1 MRRLA
6 RLAVAAGL
14 VLAGGLA
21 LPGGAAQAAACS
33 GTTGVTVVIDYGSSS
48 TTLCSPGDPSSAG
61 AALRAVAAVAYVPM
75 YGEGVVCKINSVP
88 SNQTCQRM
96 PPSSAYWAF
105 FHATRGGSWTYSST
119 GVADYNPAAGS
130 VIGFAFGSGGA
141 PSSAPPGAT
150 APPTPKP
157 SPSSSSSR
165 PPAPK
170 PTSKPAATTPARPG
184 GSGTAAGSTSS
195 GSSPAAGS
203 PASRAATPRGATTG
217 PTAPTRPAAT
227 TSTTAT
233 SGTSTSSTPAADP
246 TSAGEAVATPGAQS
260 PGSGSTT
267 TLLAG
272 LGLVGLVGAGAAYLA
287 LRRRA
292 TG

>member
-6 RLAVAAGL
+6 RLVAAAGL

-33 GTTGVTVVIDYGSSS
+33 GSTGVTVVIDYGSSS
-48 TTLCSPGDPSSAG
+48 TTLCSPGDPSTAG
-61 AALRAVAAVAYVPM
+61 GALQAVAGVNYVPM
-75 YGEGVVCKINSVP
+75 YGDGVVCKINGVP

-96 PPSSAYWAF
+96 PPASAYWAF
-105 FHATRGGSWTYSST
+105 FHASRGGSWTYSSA
-119 GVADYNPAAGS
+119 GVADYNPAPGS

-141 PSSAPPGAT
+141 PSSPPPGAS
-150 APPTPKP
+150 APAPTPTP

-170 PTSKPAATTPARPG
+170 PTPKPVGTTPARPP
-184 GSGTAAGSTSS
+184 SSSTSAGSTSVA
-195 GSSPAAGS
+195 GTSSAAGS
-203 PASRAATPRGATTG
+203 SV
-217 PTAPTRPAAT
+217 TRPAAAP
-227 TSTTAT
+227 STTALGSTTAPSPTDGAT
-233 SGTSTSSTPAADP
+233 SGTTPAGDA
-246 TSAGEAVATPGAQS
+246 TSAGGSAAAAQPES
-260 PGSGSTT
+260 TDSGSPT

-287 LRRRA
+287 IRRRA